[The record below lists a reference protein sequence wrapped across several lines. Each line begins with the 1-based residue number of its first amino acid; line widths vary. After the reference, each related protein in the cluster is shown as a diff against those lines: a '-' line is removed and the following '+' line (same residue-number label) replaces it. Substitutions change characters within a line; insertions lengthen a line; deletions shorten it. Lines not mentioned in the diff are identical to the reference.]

1 MVTTCIIPCAGL
13 GTRLRP
19 LTRVVPKEL
28 LPYGDRPLIDH
39 LWDEVWE
46 AGIRRIIIVLRQG
59 KELIQQHLSDRDA
72 VYVYQE
78 RPGGLGDAIR
88 AAQHLVDG
96 PTLVALPDQHL
107 KHASRQLL
115 QGYQNQQTLF
125 SQVHVENPEFFPGAT
140 AFETENNHVIS
151 LAGEQGNLRGFG
163 RTIYAPEFF
172 STIPENSQD
181 GDFFRIISHW
191 LQQGTHQVVSLQG
204 EPADLGIMAGYLYYN
219 RRYHVR
225 I

>member
-19 LTRVVPKEL
+19 LTKVVPKEL

-59 KELIQQHLSDRDA
+59 KELIQQHLSDREA
-72 VYVYQE
+72 LYVYQQH
-78 RPGGLGDAIR
+78 PHGLADALK
-88 AAQHLVDG
+88 AAEPLIEG
-96 PTLVALPDQHL
+96 PTLVALPDQQL
-107 KHASRQLL
+107 KHASRQLVSHY
-115 QGYQNQQTLF
+115 QGQQTLF
-125 SQVHVENPEFFPGAT
+125 SQIHIENPEYFPGAT
-140 AFETENNHVIS
+140 AFATDPNQNVTG
-151 LAGEQGNLRGFG
+151 LTGERGNTRGFG

-172 STIPENSQD
+172 ASIPANSQD
-181 GDFFRIISHW
+181 GDFFRIISTW
-191 LQQGTHQVVSLQG
+191 LEQGTHQVVSLQG

-219 RRYHVR
+219 RR
-225 I
+225 

>member
-28 LPYGDRPLIDH
+28 LPYGDKTLIDH
-39 LWDEVWE
+39 LWEEVWE

-59 KELIQQHLSDRDA
+59 KELIQQHLSDREA
-72 VYVYQE
+72 LYVYQQQ
-78 RPGGLGDAIR
+78 PNGLADALR
-88 AAQHLVDG
+88 AAGHLIEG

-107 KHASRQLL
+107 KHASRQLVS
-115 QGYQNQQTLF
+115 QYQEQQTLF
-125 SQVHVENPEFFPGAT
+125 SQVQITHPEFFPGAT
-140 AFETENNHVIS
+140 AFATDQNHNVTK
-151 LAGEQGNLRGFG
+151 LTGEHGNKRGFG

-172 STIPENSQD
+172 ATIPENSQD

-191 LQQGTHQVVSLQG
+191 LQQGKHQVVSLQG
-204 EPADLGIMAGYLYYN
+204 EPADLGIMAGYLHYN
-219 RRYHVR
+219 RR
-225 I
+225 